1 MKSVCVC
8 RIRLSEGFHFAA
20 SGEGIVSMV
29 MELPMR
35 VQEDQL
41 LLFPILLLL
50 PFPFFFLFFYP
61 FLFLFPTVTVLLH
74 LCFQGMSAVEAD
86 RESHSCIVQYILFPP
101 HSASMKDR

>member
-1 MKSVCVC
+1 MTSVCVY

-20 SGEGIVSMV
+20 SGDGIVSMV

-41 LLFPILLLL
+41 FLF